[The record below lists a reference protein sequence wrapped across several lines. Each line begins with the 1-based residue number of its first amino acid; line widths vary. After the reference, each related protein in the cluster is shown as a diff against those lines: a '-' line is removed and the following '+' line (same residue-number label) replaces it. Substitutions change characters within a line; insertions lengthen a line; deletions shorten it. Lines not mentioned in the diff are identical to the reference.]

1 MKKFTAVK
9 GKSPLVPLFQRGKF
23 CQGREYPSLKKRGQG
38 RFFGKAI
45 PLSQFGLLT
54 MLCLL
59 LALTA
64 QVSAQSVSL
73 EAAKKE
79 GKVFVYGTIVP
90 QVMKLIEAGFEA
102 KYGVNIEYWRGD
114 ATKVVDRMLTEWRAG
129 KPGFDMA
136 LGARGPLS
144 LAKAD
149 GVYAEFTPASAANFP
164 AKFRDKDGQLTAW
177 RITPVGIL
185 TNTELVKPADVP
197 KSLDDLLDPKWQGK
211 ISMPDPSRHASTATF
226 LWNLQKIK
234 GDKWLD
240 FVRALAKQRPQLVE
254 SYSSVPSAIVRGE
267 AALGI
272 SYIQYVP
279 QTKGPIGFAPIDQVF
294 ADPSDAGIS
303 AKAVNPNAARF
314 LIDYLCSPEG
324 QKKVAETHEFVLS
337 PGVYPAIKGA
347 DRIMANMQLLE
358 DPSSEQLQKLL
369 SDFRQLFVAK

>member
-1 MKKFTAVK
+1 METFVGVK
-9 GKSPLVPLFQRGKF
+9 RKSPLVRLFQRGKSA
-23 CQGREYPSLKKRGQG
+23 ESEDYPSLKKSGQG
-38 RFFGKAI
+38 RFLTSGRSLAHTA
-45 PLSQFGLLT
+45 LLT
-54 MLCLL
+54 LL
-59 LALTA
+59 LLFFALPSQT
-64 QVSAQSVSL
+64 SAQGVSL

-79 GKVFVYGTIVP
+79 GKVSVYGTIIP

-114 ATKVVDRMLTEWRAG
+114 ATKVVDRVLTEWRAG
-129 KPGFDMA
+129 KPGFDMVI
-136 LGARGPLS
+136 GARGPLS

-149 GVYAEFTPASAANFP
+149 GVYAKFTPASAANFP

-185 TNTELVKPADVP
+185 TNTELVKAADMP

-211 ISMPDPSRHASTATF
+211 IAMPDPSRHASTATF

-234 GDKWLD
+234 GDKWME
-240 FVRALAKQRPQLVE
+240 FVRALAKQRPLLVE
-254 SYSSVPSAIVRGE
+254 SYSSVPNAIVRGE
-267 AALGI
+267 ASLGI

-279 QTKGPIGFAPIDQVF
+279 QTKGPIGFAPIDQVL
-294 ADPSDAGIS
+294 ADPSDSAIS
-303 AKAVNPNAARF
+303 AKAANPNAARF
-314 LIDYLCSPEG
+314 LVDYLCSPEG

-347 DRIMANMQLLE
+347 DRIMANLTLLD

-369 SDFRQLFVAK
+369 GDFRQLFMAK